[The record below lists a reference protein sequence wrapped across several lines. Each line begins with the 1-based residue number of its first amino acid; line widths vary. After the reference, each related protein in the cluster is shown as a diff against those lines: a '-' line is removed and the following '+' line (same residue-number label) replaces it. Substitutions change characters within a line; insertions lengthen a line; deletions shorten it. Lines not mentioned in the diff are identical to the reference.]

1 MSDESPTYAVSLR
14 TISKAFGNTQALSD
28 VSFDITSGDCF
39 GLIGPNGAG
48 KTTAFSIVAGYLHP
62 DQGMALVLDHD
73 ARATDVLTS
82 RLAVLPQDAM
92 LPPYENVGEFLI
104 HLARLQGI
112 PSAKAEAE
120 ARLALKDVDGSD
132 WWGRRCGKL
141 SHGMAKRVG
150 LAQAFLGNPEVVLL
164 DEPTAGLDP
173 RIAFEIRL
181 LIKKRKKRCT
191 LVISSHNLHELE
203 EICDAAAILDH
214 GHVVASGSM
223 EDLTAAAKEFRVQVR
238 KGPVPLD
245 KVHALP
251 GVSRAN
257 YERKGRLLT
266 VHCDEYDGE
275 AEDIINQVL
284 AILIQEGIKI
294 SAVSKGRGLEQRV
307 MELTE

>member
-1 MSDESPTYAVSLR
+1 MIVDTATYAISLR
-14 TISKAFGNTQALSD
+14 NISKAFGTTQALSD
-28 VSFDITSGDCF
+28 VSFDVTSGDCF

-48 KTTAFSIVAGYLHP
+48 KTTAFSVVAGYLHP
-62 DQGMALVLDHD
+62 DDGMALVLDHD
-73 ARATDVLTS
+73 SRATGVLKA

-92 LPPYENVGEFLI
+92 LPAYENVGEFLI

-112 PSAKAEAE
+112 PSEKAEPE
-120 ARLALKDVDGSD
+120 ARLALKDVEGAD
-132 WWGRRCGKL
+132 WWSRRCGKL

-173 RIAFEIRL
+173 RIAFEIRQ
-181 LIKKRKKRCT
+181 LIKKRKGRCT

-203 EICDAAAILDH
+203 EICDAAAVLDH
-214 GHVVASGSM
+214 GHVVATGTM
-223 EDLTAAAKEFRVQVR
+223 EELTAAAKEFRVEVR

-245 KVHALP
+245 KIHAI
-251 GVSRAN
+251 GGISRAH

-266 VHCDEYDGE
+266 VHCDEYQGE

-284 AILIQEGIKI
+284 MILLQDNIKI
-294 SAVSKGRGLEQRV
+294 SGVSKGKGLEQRV